1 MDSGVVGA
9 RMGGAVGGA
18 GPQVSVNSFHGVVDS
33 PADFTR
39 SASSDFATHGIQ
51 TSTVTDDTDSSLDGW
66 SETEFCCNDKDHL
79 FLDNLGVVFDESNS
93 SSEQANS
100 DNQTFDFDSI
110 DWVELVSEFDASNEA
125 FVEHVLVSHTD
136 TADAH
141 AQALAPVA
149 MTSPAVLAPAVVRVR
164 LFEAPCKPAPA
175 QSIRD
180 TDAART
186 PRAAHGQRGLHVR
199 GRPDM
204 SRAARDGAAHWARML
219 SDVRA
224 AWEKAADAFPAD
236 FHTQAEAAHGRIRAK
251 LECLLRTLHLAAA
264 DGLLIPRLA
273 EGGPSAGFLGWTGFV
288 VAPGAGAAVR
298 GAVQAL
304 LPAAGRLR
312 GEEALRE
319 VFRQAGLVPA
329 GWRWADAWAGAVC
342 FVRRLPPRGE

>member
-39 SASSDFATHGIQ
+39 SASSDLQLT
-51 TSTVTDDTDSSLDGW
+51 
-66 SETEFCCNDKDHL
+66 
-79 FLDNLGVVFDESNS
+79 
-93 SSEQANS
+93 
-100 DNQTFDFDSI
+100 
-110 DWVELVSEFDASNEA
+110 
-125 FVEHVLVSHTD
+125 
-136 TADAH
+136 
-141 AQALAPVA
+141 ALAPVA

-298 GAVQAL
+298 GAVQA
-304 LPAAGRLR
+304 AASRGWAFAWGGGAPGGVSASRAGAGGLAVGRCL
-312 GEEALRE
+312 
-319 VFRQAGLVPA
+319 
-329 GWRWADAWAGAVC
+329 GWRGVLRAEAAAA
-342 FVRRLPPRGE
+342 R